1 MITPYEG
8 DGPGLALSHLTRSL
22 GLYYALYGDG
32 GQRSAAAPPGMPLP
46 CPGVERCPLTS
57 FGAACPG
64 AAVMTLQTP
73 RPLALV
79 ACHADPSRMPVRST
93 VRALS
98 FAFRHHVATEDDAQA
113 TVRELSTTYQ
123 ELAIAYGV
131 METISLPGS
140 REAIAEALLAHLA
153 CAAPAE
159 GYCILAADEAGGCRP
174 LAVQGMAPEQT
185 ASVWETL
192 ARPPRTDSGVAGTFT
207 VPVGEQLAL
216 VSAVQGEAHGWGMI
230 GVMRPADRPF
240 TSRDAKLL
248 QAVGQQAGLAM
259 RNRALV
265 DDLRSMF
272 MSTLH
277 ALVAAI
283 EVKDAYTCGHSRRVA
298 QAARETASLLGLPEP
313 EAESAYMAGIVHDIG
328 KIAVE
333 KAVLCK
339 PGKLSSSEWET
350 VRVHPDHGAGI
361 INCIPQLQHLVPGIR
376 HHHERCDGRGYPLG
390 LRDEQIPLQS
400 RIIAVCDTFDAMT
413 SERSYRPA
421 LSRETAI
428 RELEDCSGTQFSRDV
443 VEALVEADSSS
454 AADEERD
461 STTA

>member
-1 MITPYEG
+1 MISALE
-8 DGPGLALSHLTRSL
+8 DDPGLALSHLTRRL
-22 GLYYALYGDG
+22 GLYFTLYGDG
-32 GQRSAAAPPGMPLP
+32 GQARASACPAWPVP

-73 RPLALV
+73 EPLVLV
-79 ACHADPSRMPVRST
+79 SCHSDTSRMPVRST

-98 FAFRHHVATEDDAQA
+98 FAFRHYICAGDDAQA
-113 TVRELSTTYQ
+113 TVRELTTTYQ

-140 REAIAEALLAHLA
+140 REAIAEALLAHVA

-174 LAVQGMAPEQT
+174 LAVQGLSPEQI
-185 ASVWETL
+185 AAIWGTL
-192 ARPPRTDSGVAGTFT
+192 ARPPRTNSEVAGTFT
-207 VPVGEQLAL
+207 VPVGEHQAL
-216 VSAVQGEAHGWGMI
+216 VSAVQGDARGWGVI
-230 GVMRPADRPF
+230 GVMRGGGEPF

-272 MSTLH
+272 MSTIQ

-298 QAARETASLLGLPEP
+298 QAARETARLLGLPEP
-313 EAESAYMAGIVHDIG
+313 EAEDAYMAGIVHDIG

-390 LRDEQIPLQS
+390 LHGEHIPLQS
-400 RIIAVCDTFDAMT
+400 RIIAVCDTYDAMT
-413 SERSYRPA
+413 SQRSYRPA
-421 LSRETAI
+421 MSREVAI
-428 RELEDCSGTQFSRDV
+428 RELRDCSGTQFSKEV
-443 VEALVEADSSS
+443 VEALVETESCAGED
-454 AADEERD
+454 DPQE